1 MINPDRLTVKAGEAF
16 NEAIQHDAEPLASGL
31 DGLRVVQATVAMVES
46 ASTGRAVKI
55 ESFAVE

>member
-1 MINPDRLTVKAGEAF
+1 LYKRQVEAF
-16 NEAIQHDAEPLASGL
+16 NEAIQRDTEPLASGL

-55 ESFAVE
+55 ESLSVE